1 MRSQHNSLHLAV
13 AGDDH
18 YAGGSGGETNE
29 EAGSSEYAAGRG
41 TGAVRRRSSLAGGAH
56 GGGAAEGGGRI
67 AAGYGD
73 ERDAAGDRAL
83 RGGVAGSQ
91 PGVRSAGVASAAEKA
106 GRFLRGPVPAAGRDE
121 FRRFQPGGESG
132 LPAAAQPAGAR
143 AETSGGGGAAGRGDR
158 GADSRSEERRV

>member
-1 MRSQHNSLHLAV
+1 MRFPRRQRAANLA
-13 AGDDH
+13 
-18 YAGGSGGETNE
+18 SGGARFWASWRVFWWT
-29 EAGSSEYAAGRG
+29 
-41 TGAVRRRSSLAGGAH
+41 AVRRRSSLAGGAH
-56 GGGAAEGGGRI
+56 RGGAAEGGGRI
-67 AAGYGD
+67 AARYGD

-132 LPAAAQPAGAR
+132 LPA
-143 AETSGGGGAAGRGDR
+143 
-158 GADSRSEERRV
+158 